1 MELFN
6 SLKSRLETYDR
17 PFKHWA
23 VNQPLTELAI
33 KEICNAD
40 IADPIKQGIKYD
52 GTRAIDGGEG
62 KFREGIKTGGK
73 AKKYRR
79 FITQENSK
87 NFPELTKFINEL
99 TSKDVYQYISG
110 LIKKDLSN
118 SFVRVEVICD
128 RQGFWLKPHCDIKE
142 KLLSCLLY
150 TSDAADE

>member
-23 VNQPLTELAI
+23 INQPLTELAI
-33 KEICNAD
+33 NEICNAD
-40 IADPIKQGIKYD
+40 VANPGSDGLKYD

-62 KFREGIKTGGK
+62 NYREGIKNGGK
-73 AKKYRR
+73 AKKYRC
-79 FITQENSK
+79 FITKENSK
-87 NFPELTKFINEL
+87 KFIQLTNFIDEL
-99 TSKDVYQYISG
+99 CSKNVYQYVSD

-118 SFVRVEVICD
+118 SYV
-128 RQGFWLKPHCDIKE
+128 
-142 KLLSCLLY
+142 SCLLY